1 MSKVIKAVF
10 GVLLVLVVIAIG
22 GLAAVWLS
30 FDDMC
35 GNQVESEI
43 WAPNRANKVVIF
55 QRDCGATTGFSTQL
69 SILASGEELHS
80 DDAGNFYIETGH
92 PKNSGIEVEWL
103 GPKSVLIKGATRPLR
118 ATEIGDIKIVS
129 E

>member
-1 MSKVIKAVF
+1 MSRVIKAVF
-10 GVLLVLVVIAIG
+10 GVLLVLAVIAVG
-22 GLAAVWLS
+22 SMAAIWLS
-30 FDDMC
+30 LDDMC

-43 WAPNRANKVVIF
+43 WAPDRANKVVVF

-80 DDAGNFYIETGH
+80 DDAGNFYVETGH
-92 PKNSGIEVEWL
+92 PKNSGIEVKWL

-118 ATEIGDIKIVS
+118 ATEIGNIKIVR